1 MSNSLRG
8 ERTCNDNP
16 PEAGVKPARAL
27 RFLARALEDEDACGC
42 SAMALR
48 WYGTPE
54 AEAFL
59 RDAAN
64 SSLPHTRRCAEEE
77 L

>member
-1 MSNSLRG
+1 
-8 ERTCNDNP
+8 
-16 PEAGVKPARAL
+16 
-27 RFLARALEDEDACGC
+27 
-42 SAMALR
+42 MALR

-77 L
+77 VKCIEKMRASSLGASEPSR